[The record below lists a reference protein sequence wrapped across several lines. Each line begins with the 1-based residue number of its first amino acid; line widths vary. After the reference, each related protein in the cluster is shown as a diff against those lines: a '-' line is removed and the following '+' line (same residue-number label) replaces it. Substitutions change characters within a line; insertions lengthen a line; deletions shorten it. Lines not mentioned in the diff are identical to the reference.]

1 MSYLEQEASRLS
13 DLQLSK
19 PVPHDHMLNV
29 TYLMD
34 VLTRAQNL
42 LIQHRH
48 AIQDAK
54 LPVELHAF
62 DKAFWALEGVYVT
75 LTPIVLANANAV
87 LATAKAVRA

>member
-1 MSYLEQEASRLS
+1 MSYLAQEAARVADLELS
-13 DLQLSK
+13 Q
-19 PVPHDHMLNV
+19 PVEHDHMLNV
-29 TYLMD
+29 RYLMH
-34 VLTRAQNL
+34 VLSRAQNV

-87 LATAKAVRA
+87 LATAKAVR